1 VKSKLDPMF
10 RRCQTGTYAITIN
23 AIKMSMLAIMR
34 DFLRD
39 ILNFFATY
47 SGLSDLIQEM
57 GR

>member
-10 RRCQTGTYAITIN
+10 RRCQTGTYAITIT
-23 AIKMSMLAIMR
+23 AIKMSMQAIMR

-39 ILNFFATY
+39 ILNFLSTY
-47 SGLSDLIQEM
+47 SGSSGLIQEM